1 VSSPKPKQP
10 PDDNRPAA
18 EEIEWTEEDDAIMDR
33 VWADLR
39 KKLDGKLP
47 SQIQKEQELSS

>member
-1 VSSPKPKQP
+1 MADKKSQDDQKPP
-10 PDDNRPAA
+10 A

-39 KKLDGKLP
+39 KKLGGKLP
-47 SQIQKEQELSS
+47 SQIKQEQQEKQ